1 MSALLRL
8 TNVKRSFGGVHAVD
22 DVSLEIE
29 EGTIFGLIGPN
40 GAGKTTLVN
49 LVTGYIRPES
59 GSIRL
64 QQGVSTSELARRP
77 PHAVA
82 GLGVARTFQTLRLYR
97 NLTAIENVLAGM
109 HLRRR
114 DDTLQQLIPLP
125 AFLKEDQR
133 RLQQA
138 RELLERVGLPPE
150 RFGER
155 RAATLSYGDQRRLE
169 VARALALNPH
179 LLILD
184 EPAAGMNPAEKDRV
198 RALIQQLNQDGLT
211 VLLIDHDMRLVMG
224 VCRHIAVLNFG
235 RKIADGP
242 PETVS
247 QDPAVITAYLGTQA
261 QKTAAHVPGSEEM
274 DVATTSTPA
283 SIEPAS
289 PLLEVRDLQVSY
301 GAIQAVR
308 GVSFGVAKGEIVAL
322 IGANGA
328 GKSTILNSLS
338 GVLRPHSGGARFGDL
353 DLMTAPPDRIVSQGL
368 VQVPEGREILARL
381 TVLENLEL
389 GAWARRNGRSAR
401 RDIDGL
407 MKQFPILGQR
417 RDLPAGQLSGGEQ
430 QILAIARGLLAQP
443 KLLLLDEPSLGLAPQ
458 MVDTV
463 FDVIKR
469 IHARA
474 RDRRPRLRRRNGA
487 NPAQRHRG
495 RPTTKPRG
503 PESLPRRVTL
513 AYESAPLG
521 GSDMLNSQDLRRFQ
535 ERLKAEHDTIKS
547 RIATNKRGIQETVR
561 DESGV
566 GDFEDEA
573 SLISE
578 REAEIDE
585 NDRDQKELAQVK
597 RALERIEHG
606 TYGLSEV
613 SGKPIPIER
622 LEAVP
627 YATTLVD
634 ERPQETE

>member
-1 MSALLRL
+1 VSALLQL
-8 TNVKRSFGGVHAVD
+8 TNVNRSFGGVHAVD

-49 LVTGYIRPES
+49 LVTGYIRPQS

-64 QQGVSTSELARRP
+64 QKSGGNTELARRP
-77 PHAVA
+77 PHVVA

-114 DDTLQQLIPLP
+114 DDTLQQLIPIPVL
-125 AFLKEDQR
+125 LKEDR
-133 RLQQA
+133 SRLKQA
-138 RELLERVGLPPE
+138 RELLARVGLPPDS
-150 RFGER
+150 FGDR

-184 EPAAGMNPAEKDRV
+184 EPAAGMNPPEKDRV

-242 PETVS
+242 PATVS
-247 QDPAVITAYLGTQA
+247 QDPAVITAYLGSQA
-261 QKTAAHVPGSEEM
+261 QKSAAHVPGSEEM
-274 DVATTSTPA
+274 DVAAASTTA
-283 SIEPAS
+283 AEPAS
-289 PLLEVRDLQVSY
+289 PLLDVRDLQVSY

-328 GKSTILNSLS
+328 GKSTILNALS
-338 GVLRPHSGGARFGDL
+338 GVLRPHSGVARFGEVDL
-353 DLMTAPPDRIVSQGL
+353 TTAAPDRIVRQGL

-381 TVLENLEL
+381 TVRENLEL
-389 GAWARRNGRSAR
+389 GAWGRRAGRSVH
-401 RDIDGL
+401 RDIEGL
-407 MKQFPILGQR
+407 MEQFPILGQR

-463 FDVIKR
+463 FDVIQR
-469 IHARA
+469 IHK
-474 RDRRPRLRRRNGA
+474 DG
-487 NPAQRHRG
+487 
-495 RPTTKPRG
+495 
-503 PESLPRRVTL
+503 VTIL
-513 AYESAPLG
+513 LVEQNAL
-521 GSDMLNSQDLRRFQ
+521 
-535 ERLKAEHDTIKS
+535 
-547 RIATNKRGIQETVR
+547 
-561 DESGV
+561 
-566 GDFEDEA
+566 
-573 SLISE
+573 
-578 REAEIDE
+578 
-585 NDRDQKELAQVK
+585 
-597 RALERIEHG
+597 RALEIADRAYVVETGRILLSG
-606 TYGLSEV
+606 TGAALRRNPEV
-613 SGKPIPIER
+613 QKAYLGG
-622 LEAVP
+622 
-627 YATTLVD
+627 
-634 ERPQETE
+634 